1 MAYNASLYNPYG
13 VQQFQPMLA
22 SVQPVNELTSV
33 KSSEGAMMYPLPPN
47 SVSKPLFLEDENAFF
62 IKTTDGGGA
71 ATLKKYTFE
80 EAVIEPESNS
90 DYVTKEYLDSR
101 ISQIMEAINGKHI
114 VSKQSETAKPSNASN
129 QPDSIIG
136 AVQYDFQ
143 SDVQE

>member
-1 MAYNASLYNPYG
+1 
-13 VQQFQPMLA
+13 
-22 SVQPVNELTSV
+22 
-33 KSSEGAMMYPLPPN
+33 MYPLPPN